1 MVTTFRPPERV
12 PAIVASAPTSTEPSQ
27 PLPRWHAPALPVN
40 FPAVLSAQQLAEITA
55 QVAAVDMANL
65 PLADISSFGLDA
77 EQNLHRVLD
86 SFLTRIEHAD
96 APRLFKLV
104 HELKTAVDAEDLPAL
119 AARILDAKPTL
130 GEKLGSLLSKKG
142 RQAAALR
149 VYEETCRVLSGKS
162 QKLSQLVAGMEQEL
176 RREQSRLA
184 EELRQLESLKEHYR
198 DRFLDFA
205 AHSLFLTFLLDK
217 AKQESQ
223 YLLAANACNAS
234 DSFLTHEWHD
244 KLQALESRALAL
256 EGTLSRLPADQ
267 LLIRQLQ
274 HAAVATLQELA
285 TTTNARFASIKMT
298 LLTIHGARMT
308 QDVQRLA
315 AQGAA
320 LEKNLTAVRQTLM
333 QDVVLNAAHAP
344 GDNRLAQ
351 AQQLQQIVAETA
363 RLQELADAANASNQ
377 AKFAEARHHF
387 ATARQAMLEL
397 GKRLQPGETLQKN
410 L

>member
-12 PAIVASAPTSTEPSQ
+12 PATVASTEPNQ
-27 PLPRWHAPALPVN
+27 PLPLWHAPALPAN

-65 PLADISSFGLDA
+65 PLADISGFGLDA

-86 SFLTRIEHAD
+86 GFLTRIERAD

-119 AARILDAKPTL
+119 AARILDAKPSL

-176 RREQSRLA
+176 RREQSRLG

-223 YLLAANACNAS
+223 YLLSANTSNAS
-234 DSFLTHEWHD
+234 DSFLAHEWQD

-351 AQQLQQIVAETA
+351 AQQLQQIVADTA

-387 ATARQAMLEL
+387 ATTRQAMLEL
-397 GKRLQPGETLQKN
+397 GKRLQPAQTLEKS
-410 L
+410 